1 MQIPKEF
8 KLGKKK
14 YTVTTVRHT
23 QPRGTMGKV
32 YYEAAR
38 VEVATH
44 SGRDDRSFKHEELAD
59 TFWHEV
65 THAILRDMGH
75 RQWNDEKFV
84 TAFANRLTQVILT
97 SKL

>member
-14 YTVTTVRHT
+14 YTVSVVRHT
-23 QPRGTMGKV
+23 RPRGTMGKI
-32 YYEAAR
+32 YYEAGL

-44 SGRDDRSFKHEELAD
+44 SGRDDRSFKTEEITD

-65 THAILRDMGH
+65 THAILRDIGH

-84 TAFANRLTQVILT
+84 TAFANRLTQVINT
-97 SKL
+97 AKL

>member
-1 MQIPKEF
+1 VQIPKEF

-14 YTVTTVRHT
+14 YSVSLVRHT
-23 QPRGTMGKV
+23 RPRGTMGKV
-32 YYEAAR
+32 YYEAGL
-38 VEVATH
+38 VEVATN
-44 SGRDDRSFKHEELAD
+44 SGRDDRSFKTEEIAD

-84 TAFANRLTQVILT
+84 TAFANRLTQVIT
-97 SKL
+97 TAKL